1 MTASDRKD
9 FFMIHGNSCFKGWR
23 RQGLECPSLRDFKK
37 ISQDYFTGNFPRG
50 LGCPKMLSEPG
61 CNACHH
67 NAVHSKHKW
76 SYLQS
81 FTTSYD
87 VSFGAPKVDLH
98 LCGIPKWWNRSH
110 AKHHS
115 WSSWKPSPVFSRITV
130 RVCSNFPSTS
140 SRVAGFPPAAPVAV
154 CGAAP
159 WRVAGPAGDASA
171 PLGSSELNKSP
182 VTVSSTGFRRFQVTT
197 KWKVILLL
205 CYCMVTS
212 GY

>member
-1 MTASDRKD
+1 MAASDGKD

-23 RQGLECPSLRDFKK
+23 RQGLECPSLRDFKR
-37 ISQDYFTGNFPRG
+37 ISQDYFTRNFPRG
-50 LGCPKMLSEPG
+50 LGCLKMLSEPG
-61 CNACHH
+61 FNACHH
-67 NAVHSKHKW
+67 NAVQSKHMW
-76 SYLQS
+76 SYLHS

-115 WSSWKPSPVFSRITV
+115 WSWKPSSPGSFHK
-130 RVCSNFPSTS
+130 S

-159 WRVAGPAGDASA
+159 WRVAGPAGGASA

>member
-67 NAVHSKHKW
+67 NAVRSKHMW
-76 SYLQS
+76 SCEAISKVSPHPTMSVLEHQRLTCTYVGSQS
-81 FTTSYD
+81 DEIDLTRNIIAGAAEVQFT
-87 VSFGAPKVDLH
+87 
-98 LCGIPKWWNRSH
+98 
-110 AKHHS
+110 
-115 WSSWKPSPVFSRITV
+115 RITV

-159 WRVAGPAGDASA
+159 WRVAGPAGGASA

-212 GY
+212 GF

>member
-1 MTASDRKD
+1 
-9 FFMIHGNSCFKGWR
+9 
-23 RQGLECPSLRDFKK
+23 
-37 ISQDYFTGNFPRG
+37 
-50 LGCPKMLSEPG
+50 MLSEPG
-61 CNACHH
+61 FNACHH
-67 NAVHSKHKW
+67 NAVQSKHMW
-76 SYLQS
+76 SYLHS

-115 WSSWKPSPVFSRITV
+115 WSSWKSSSPGSQSEFARIFLPHPVEWQGSLQLLPSQSAAQLLGASPVQLVALPHLLDPR
-130 RVCSNFPSTS
+130 NSTK
-140 SRVAGFPPAAPVAV
+140 A
-154 CGAAP
+154 
-159 WRVAGPAGDASA
+159 
-171 PLGSSELNKSP
+171 
-182 VTVSSTGFRRFQVTT
+182 QVTT